1 MLSKFVDEKFP
12 KWAKILLCIF
22 GCAAGVYRIFNYVD
36 DCIEKKQEKH
46 TVALVTGIICVCL
59 FPFALVMGI
68 IDLIAICGDGQF
80 STVLR

>member
-12 KWAKILLCIF
+12 KWAKIVLCII

-36 DCIEKKQEKH
+36 DAIAKVAEKH
-46 TVALVTGIICVCL
+46 TLALVAGIICVVI
-59 FPFALVMGI
+59 PPVGLVIGI
-68 IDLIAICGDGQF
+68 IDLISIVKTEQF